1 MVYGVILAG
10 GSRRASE
17 SSDEPMQYQVVGN
30 KPILVHTV
38 EKFLLYGGI
47 DQILVLCQEAWIEPT
62 KVLLQ
67 KHLGRG
73 MEGIQVIQ
81 GGSTRNET
89 IMRVIDYIDD
99 LGRLDD
105 DTLIV
110 THDALRPFVT
120 RRIIEENVA
129 AGRKYGMVDTVISA
143 TDTLVFSRDGENIGS
158 VPDRASMY
166 QGQTPQTF
174 RAKRLRECYRQLTP
188 EQREILTDA
197 CKICLLQGEEV
208 HLVRGEVFNSKITY
222 PYDLQVAKS
231 LLKAG
236 RDS

>member
-1 MVYGVILAG
+1 MIYGVILAG
-10 GSRRASE
+10 GNRGATGASPK
-17 SSDEPMQYQVVGN
+17 PMSYQVLGN

-38 EKFLLYGGI
+38 EKFLLYGKI
-47 DQILVLCQEAWIEPT
+47 DRILVLCHEDWMDMT
-62 KVLLQ
+62 RNLLE

-73 MEGIQVIQ
+73 MEHIQVIQ

-89 IMRVIDYIDD
+89 IMRVIDYIDECGE
-99 LGRLDD
+99 LED

-120 RRIIEENVA
+120 RRMIEENVA
-129 AGRKYGMVDTVISA
+129 AGLQYGMVDTVLPA
-143 TDTLVFSRDGENIGS
+143 TDTLVYSEDGENIGS
-158 VPDRASMY
+158 VPDRARMY

-174 RAKRLRECYRQLTP
+174 LAKKLRECYRKLSQ

-208 HLVRGEVFNSKITY
+208 HLVRGEVFNIKITY

-231 LLKAG
+231 LLKEQI
-236 RDS
+236 

>member
-1 MVYGVILAG
+1 MIYGVILAG
-10 GSRRASE
+10 GSRGAAGFPE
-17 SSDEPMQYQVVGN
+17 EPMPYQVLGN

-38 EKFLLYGGI
+38 EKFLLYGRI
-47 DQILVLCQEAWIEPT
+47 DRILVLCPGEWMDKTVA
-62 KVLLQ
+62 LLE

-73 MEGIQVIQ
+73 MDSIRVTEGGI
-81 GGSTRNET
+81 TRNET
-89 IMRVIDYIDD
+89 IMRAIDF
-99 LGRLDD
+99 LDGNGELED

-120 RRIIEENVA
+120 RRMIEENVA
-129 AGRKYGMVDTVISA
+129 AGLQYGMVDTVLPA
-143 TDTLVFSRDGENIGS
+143 TDTLVYSEDGENIGS
-158 VPDRASMY
+158 VPDRSRMY

-174 RAKRLRECYRQLTP
+174 QAKKLRECYRKLPQ

-208 HLVRGEVFNSKITY
+208 HLVRGEVFNIKITY

-231 LLKAG
+231 LLKEG
-236 RDS
+236 EN